1 MTTKLKNRLQK
12 MHFQKQ
18 IQRRTKVEE
27 STVDKYT
34 EQLYA
39 NKVNELLGIQTHENI
54 QSDTRGSLRPQHI

>member
-1 MTTKLKNRLQK
+1 

-39 NKVNELLGIQTHENI
+39 NKVNELLGIQTNENI
-54 QSDTRGSLRPQHI
+54 QSDTRGSLRPQHS